1 MMEISLESYLVYL
14 KKISDIYETDG
25 GVEAVSRATSDPL
38 VDSGATLIRQYGQLT
53 IDRIM
58 NDENVKA
65 DVAVLS
71 LVLITGLDLD
81 LDDPNVPENTLKCIN
96 LVLSSLDVG
105 KDKILKWMF
114 GDIKVFE
121 DVSIQ
126 SPERVLINLCIDQGI
141 QLIKNIIEIDVSNS
155 A

>member
-1 MMEISLESYLVYL
+1 
-14 KKISDIYETDG
+14 
-25 GVEAVSRATSDPL
+25 
-38 VDSGATLIRQYGQLT
+38 
-53 IDRIM
+53 M

>member
-1 MMEISLESYLVYL
+1 
-14 KKISDIYETDG
+14 
-25 GVEAVSRATSDPL
+25 
-38 VDSGATLIRQYGQLT
+38 
-53 IDRIM
+53 
-58 NDENVKA
+58 
-65 DVAVLS
+65 
-71 LVLITGLDLD
+71 
-81 LDDPNVPENTLKCIN
+81 
-96 LVLSSLDVG
+96 
-105 KDKILKWMF
+105 MF